1 MFALMD
7 MPLTR
12 RLVPLA
18 MALIVILAA
27 IELIRR
33 RKLREEYAM
42 LWLTA
47 SVALLVFAVFPGIVI
62 WLQTTLQVNYLTIIV
77 LSCFLFL
84 AMILMHMATIVSR
97 QAEQIR
103 RVAEQ
108 LALLDNK
115 LARKAAGDS
124 QAPAGAGTSQPTQ
137 PPPAREQD

>member
-1 MFALMD
+1 MLALIE

-12 RLVPLA
+12 RLVPLV
-18 MALIVILAA
+18 MAIIVILAA

-47 SVALLVFAVFPGIVI
+47 SVALLVFAIFPGIVL
-62 WLQTTLQVNYLTIIV
+62 WLQNTLQVNYLTIIV

-84 AMILMHMATIVSR
+84 AMILMHMATIISR

-108 LALLDNK
+108 IALMDNV
-115 LARKAAGDS
+115 LARKAAGDP
-124 QAPAGAGTSQPTQ
+124 QAPAPAGTSQPTQ
-137 PPPAREQD
+137 PPPGLEQD

>member
-1 MFALMD
+1 MFALID

-12 RLVPLA
+12 RLVPLV
-18 MALIVILAA
+18 MAFIVILAA
-27 IELIRR
+27 VELIRR

-108 LALLDNK
+108 IALLDNM
-115 LARKAAGDS
+115 LARKAADDS

-137 PPPAREQD
+137 QPPGPEQH

>member
-1 MFALMD
+1 MFALID

-12 RLVPLA
+12 RLVPLV
-18 MALIVILAA
+18 MAFIVILAA
-27 IELIRR
+27 VELIRR

-47 SVALLVFAVFPGIVI
+47 SAALMVFAVFPGIVL
-62 WLQTTLQVNYLTIIV
+62 WLQRTLQVNYLTIIV

-108 LALLDNK
+108 IALLDNM
-115 LARKAAGDS
+115 LARKAADES
-124 QAPAGAGTSQPTQ
+124 RTPAQAGTSQPSRQ
-137 PPPAREQD
+137 PPGEQQD

>member
-1 MFALMD
+1 MLALIE

-12 RLVPLA
+12 RLVPLV
-18 MALIVILAA
+18 MAFIVILAA

-47 SVALLVFAVFPGIVI
+47 SVALLVFAIFPGII
-62 WLQTTLQVNYLTIIV
+62 LWLQITLQVNYLTIIV

-84 AMILMHMATIVSR
+84 AMILMHMATIISR

-108 LALLDNK
+108 IALMDNI

-124 QAPAGAGTSQPTQ
+124 QAPAGAGTPQPTQ
-137 PPPAREQD
+137 PPPGLEQD

>member
-1 MFALMD
+1 MLALIE

-18 MALIVILAA
+18 MALVVILAA

-47 SVALLVFAVFPGIVI
+47 SAALLVFAIFPGIVL

-84 AMILMHMATIVSR
+84 AMILMHMATVISR

-103 RVAEQ
+103 DIAEQ
-108 LALLDNK
+108 LALMDNK

-124 QAPAGAGTSQPTQ
+124 QVPAGAGTSQPTQ
-137 PPPAREQD
+137 PPPGLEQD

>member
-1 MFALMD
+1 MFALID

-12 RLVPLA
+12 RLVPLV
-18 MALIVILAA
+18 MAIIVILAA

-47 SVALLVFAVFPGIVI
+47 SVALLVFAIFPGIVL

-77 LSCFLFL
+77 LSCFMFL
-84 AMILMHMATIVSR
+84 AIILMHMATVISR

-108 LALLDNK
+108 VALLDNK
-115 LARKAAGDS
+115 LGRATADASRSPAEAGAS
-124 QAPAGAGTSQPTQ
+124 PPAGPQPGC
-137 PPPAREQD
+137 EQD

>member
-12 RLVPLA
+12 RLVPLV
-18 MALIVILAA
+18 MAFIVILAA

-33 RKLREEYAM
+33 RKLREEYAI

-47 SVALLVFAVFPGIVI
+47 SVALLVFAVFPGIVL
-62 WLQTTLQVNYLTIIV
+62 WLQNTLQVNYLTIIV

-84 AMILMHMATIVSR
+84 AMILMHMATIISR

-115 LARKAAGDS
+115 LARKAASDS
-124 QAPAGAGTSQPTQ
+124 QAPEGAGTSQPTQ